1 MLNAIKT
8 GATEAIAQGVHS
20 SKSILARGCDPVM
33 AARSVTMLPPL
44 LGGVEMV
51 ACTDDVEFTRLLQAR
66 KFTAIFFAPGAC
78 RFSAAKQVIPGGND
92 ATRGW
97 GLEEYRALVREHQG
111 EDVPIVETTQES
123 QIVPLLAKVLAASS
137 ATADDSDTSQASK
150 DQKGDDL

>member
-66 KFTAIFFAPGAC
+66 KFTATGSTRAAPVGPWPARSGERVPGTREARGRWGRCGSLAC
-78 RFSAAKQVIPGGND
+78 TP
-92 ATRGW
+92 
-97 GLEEYRALVREHQG
+97 
-111 EDVPIVETTQES
+111 
-123 QIVPLLAKVLAASS
+123 
-137 ATADDSDTSQASK
+137 SD
-150 DQKGDDL
+150 GR